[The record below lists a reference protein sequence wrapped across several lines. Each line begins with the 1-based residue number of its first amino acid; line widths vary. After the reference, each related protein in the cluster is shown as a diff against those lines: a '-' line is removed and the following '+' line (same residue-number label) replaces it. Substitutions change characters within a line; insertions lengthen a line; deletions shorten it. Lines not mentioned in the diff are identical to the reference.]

1 MPRGSPTSDSG
12 ERYTHER
19 SLSTSVA
26 CFLRSLARWRSA
38 GPLAPEQC
46 LFSGCSASACEASES
61 GGGAVSWDR
70 VGLPAAQDIAV
81 DTPESCDDS
90 GIGSNA
96 GNVSPLTSRAQHI
109 HDAIHQVAHIDLG
122 STAAASRRRDLDHS
136 ASVRSLGYL
145 GMIAIVSRGS
155 PPSTSAAPRFGLLP
169 YESQPIHP
177 IQGVSRRTLSQDGYE
192 LEQAELKPS
201 PHNPAGFI

>member
-1 MPRGSPTSDSG
+1 MRLLRTLRPAWRVGGGQSYGHGRCSENSIANGSSGRMPRGSPTSDSG

-136 ASVRSLGYL
+136 ASVRPLG
-145 GMIAIVSRGS
+145 
-155 PPSTSAAPRFGLLP
+155 
-169 YESQPIHP
+169 
-177 IQGVSRRTLSQDGYE
+177 
-192 LEQAELKPS
+192 
-201 PHNPAGFI
+201 